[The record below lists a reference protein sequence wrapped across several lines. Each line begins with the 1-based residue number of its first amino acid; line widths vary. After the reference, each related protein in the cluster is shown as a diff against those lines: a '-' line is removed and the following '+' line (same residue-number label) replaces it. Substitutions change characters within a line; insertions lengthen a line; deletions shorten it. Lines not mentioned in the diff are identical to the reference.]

1 MASILEKKLSI
12 FGSKPGLRRMRA
24 IMHAFGDPHKRLRVV
39 IVSGTNGKGST
50 VAFLSAALSA
60 SGLKTGSYY
69 SPHVDDPHERIL
81 VDGRK
86 ISARASA
93 RYERMLLRLFSNGVP
108 MTLFEAQTAIAYMY
122 FADKGC
128 DIVVMEVGMGG
139 EFDAVNI
146 ADAELSVIT
155 TVSLEHT
162 EHLGK
167 TLRAI
172 ARTKAGIIRPGSI
185 CVTGCAGPALA
196 EIRARCRG
204 VGARLLVLGKD
215 FPVRRLPLSMPGG
228 YQLRNASMALE
239 ASHIAGVPARTAR
252 TAISKVRLPGRFET
266 VSRRP
271 WIIRDVAHNPQAFSE
286 MLKNLDALRYKRLIS
301 IFSVMK
307 DKDWEA
313 MIPPLARSSDV
324 FLCAGL
330 PMGRAEDPSKTYA
343 LASRYTYARVFPG
356 PRQALAFARSIYD
369 EGDLILICGS
379 FFIQRHLKVRE
390 WG

>member
-24 IMHAFGDPHKRLRVV
+24 IMHALGDPHKRLRVV

-69 SPHVDDPHERIL
+69 SPHVDGFPERIQI
-81 VDGRK
+81 DGVK
-86 ISARASA
+86 ITKRVFAK
-93 RYERMLLRLFSNGVP
+93 YERLLLSLFSRGFK
-108 MTLFEAQTAIAYMY
+108 MTLFEAQTAIAYRY
-122 FADKGC
+122 FSDQGC
-128 DIVVMEVGMGG
+128 GVAVMEVGMGG

-146 ADAELSVIT
+146 ADAGLSMIT

-162 EHLGK
+162 EHLGR
-167 TLRAI
+167 TARAI

-185 CVTGCAGPALA
+185 CVTGCTGPALA
-196 EIRARCRG
+196 EIRARCG
-204 VGARLLVLGKD
+204 GAAARLLVLGKD
-215 FPVRRLPLSMPGG
+215 FPVRRLPLAMPGG

-239 ASHIAGVPARTAR
+239 ASRIMGVPARTAR

-286 MLKNLDALRYKRLIS
+286 MLKNLHALRYKRLIS

-313 MIPPLARSSDV
+313 MVPPLARRSDV

-330 PMGRAEDPSKTYA
+330 PMGRAEGPSRTCA
-343 LASRYTYARVFPG
+343 LASRYTHARAFPG
-356 PRQALAFARSIYD
+356 PRQALAFARSIYG

-379 FFIQRHLKVRE
+379 FFIHRYLKVRG